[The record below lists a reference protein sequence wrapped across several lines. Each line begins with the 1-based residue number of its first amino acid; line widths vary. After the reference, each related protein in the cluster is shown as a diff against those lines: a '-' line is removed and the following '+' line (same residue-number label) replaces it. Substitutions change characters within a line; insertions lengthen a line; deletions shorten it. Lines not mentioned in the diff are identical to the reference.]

1 MTLQAQ
7 VEAAREAAEGLCE
20 DLCTI
25 VDISS
30 TPDGFGGHAQTR
42 TNLATGVPCIIE
54 SRAMMEAAVSAGT
67 IASLVRT
74 KIYMQVTSITQAIR
88 PDYEIV
94 VAARDGKAAL
104 TFEDPRRLDQ
114 SYEVLVTVSA
124 KLRI

>member
-1 MTLQAQ
+1 MSLQAQ
-7 VEAAREAAEGLCE
+7 VVAARATAEGLCE

-30 TPDGFGGHAQTR
+30 TPDGFGGHSQTR
-42 TNLATGVPCIIE
+42 TNVATNIPCVIE
-54 SRAMMEAAVSAGT
+54 SRAMVEAAVVAGT
-67 IASLVRT
+67 IASLQRT
-74 KIYMQVTSITQAIR
+74 KIYMKVTTITQAIR